1 MARRSGRKHLLF
13 FVREEEITSTRSPST
28 VGFAATPEGYAVKV
42 VVSLARR
49 RAGDEVYKSLF
60 VTMVN

>member
-1 MARRSGRKHLLF
+1 M
-13 FVREEEITSTRSPST
+13 TSTRSPST

-49 RAGDEVYKSLF
+49 RARDGVYKSLL